1 MLGTFTDRMPV
12 ARSMRGGWLPVLA
25 AGALALLS
33 ASSRNAASL
42 DRGEERDPLVQRAL
56 ELQRAQRT
64 DEAIQLL
71 TEALERK
78 PRLARAHLVLGQLF
92 DHPKEDYLRALYH
105 YQRYLELRPQTE
117 KKATIN
123 DLIRQAR
130 LSFAASLPHPPP
142 GAPERIAMMQKEIDS
157 LRHHLATL
165 SATGAAATANT
176 ARLPPP
182 AVAPAPVLATAAPPV
197 AVTAPPP
204 PLSAHPAAHTYVV
217 QPRDTLSSIAAKVY
231 RDRSQWKKIYD
242 ANRNTL
248 ATPQSARAGQT
259 LVIP

>member
-1 MLGTFTDRMPV
+1 MLGNFSDRMPV

-33 ASSRNAASL
+33 ACSRNAASL
-42 DRGEERDPLVQRAL
+42 DRGEERDPLIQRAL
-56 ELQRAQRT
+56 ERQRAQQT

-78 PRLARAHLVLGQLF
+78 PRLARAHLELGLLF
-92 DHPKEDYLRALYH
+92 DHQKEDYLRAVYH

-117 KKATIN
+117 KRQLIN

-142 GAPERIAMMQKEIDS
+142 GAAERIALMQKEIDG
-157 LRHHLATL
+157 LRHHLA
-165 SATGAAATANT
+165 SMMSTGTAAAAGS
-176 ARLPPP
+176 APPV
-182 AVAPAPVLATAAPPV
+182 AAPAPVLTTAAPPV
-197 AVTAPPP
+197 AVIAPPP
-204 PLSAHPAAHTYVV
+204 PLSAHPAARTYVV

-231 RDRSQWKKIYD
+231 RDRNQWKKIYD